1 MASHSK
7 IFSSL
12 ALIVLLG
19 LLLATVVVLHLAN
32 QRRESAR
39 LAHQREMLLLPEIEA
54 AARAHGLPASL
65 VRAVI
70 WKESNFDAQAVGS
83 CGEIG
88 LMQIMEG
95 AVQDWARVNKCAVP
109 PREALFDPQLN
120 MKIGCWYLARCGEHW
135 NGYAARPILQLA
147 EYNAG
152 RKNVLD
158 RWRPATPE
166 TQMTVAQITFPD
178 TRRYITLILNQQAR
192 YEREARAPAMTS
204 TP

>member
-1 MASHSK
+1 MAPHSK
-7 IFSSL
+7 TIPIL
-12 ALIVLLG
+12 ALVVLLG
-19 LLLATVVVLHLAN
+19 LLAATVVVLHLAN
-32 QRRESAR
+32 QRREAER
-39 LAHQREMLLLPEIEA
+39 LAQLREKELLPAIEA
-54 AARAHGLPASL
+54 AANANGLPVSL

-70 WKESNFDAQAVGS
+70 WKESRFNAQAVGN
-83 CGEIG
+83 CGEVG
-88 LMQIMEG
+88 LMQIMDG
-95 AVQDWARVNKCAVP
+95 AVQDWARVNKCDVP

-120 MKIGCWYLARCGEHW
+120 LKIGCWYLARCGEHW

-166 TQMTVAQITFPD
+166 TTMTADQITFPD